1 LQRIAIGDVR
11 PEDPSECQTLNDT
24 TPPTQDYEQ
33 DQENELKE
41 DQAHDQEE
49 SIDQGGDEDDGDHQ
63 GSRLKPTH
71 PRVHQTIQ
79 RDHPVGNILCD
90 IKKGITTRS
99 CVANFLSILLVCFF
113 YGTFQGRRSIM

>member
-1 LQRIAIGDVR
+1 MILLHPHKTMSKIKRMSQKKIKLMIKRKVLIKGG
-11 PEDPSECQTLNDT
+11 
-24 TPPTQDYEQ
+24 
-33 DQENELKE
+33 
-41 DQAHDQEE
+41 
-49 SIDQGGDEDDGDHQ
+49 GGDEDDGDHQ
-63 GSRLKPTH
+63 GSRLKPPH